1 MASNSQDLATED
13 NGLTFQEELF
23 CREYIASGHIGESAQ
38 AAGIGNTLGSSST
51 MGSRLLK
58 RPEIQAFIR
67 QLKDEAFREMHLTP
81 DAILAELAKLA
92 GFNLGDL
99 LDDYGFIDFGL
110 ADSKAKA
117 ALKSVKRKPGQ
128 FGTSVEVE
136 THDKLKAI
144 EMLMLHLG
152 MIQKGPQT
160 AVQVNVD
167 FGDRIAQ
174 RRAAAL
180 EG

>member
-1 MASNSQDLATED
+1 MTSNSQDLAISD

-58 RPEIQAFIR
+58 RPEIQAYIR
-67 QLKDEAFREMHLTP
+67 QLKDEAFRQLHMTP

-99 LDDYGFIDFGL
+99 LDDRGHIDFSQL
-110 ADSKAKA
+110 NAHHKA
-117 ALKSVKRKPGQ
+117 ALKSVKRKPGRW
-128 FGTSVEVE
+128 GTSVEVE
-136 THDKLKAI
+136 GYDKLKAL
-144 EMLMLHLG
+144 EMLMQHLG
-152 MIQKGPQT
+152 MIKQGPQT

-174 RRAAAL
+174 RRQAAL